1 MKVLYIV
8 RGLSGS
14 GKTTI
19 AHNLTHNVF
28 SADDYFTTHAGDYNF
43 DPSYLADAH
52 EGCFTNVEEAMS
64 MDGVEV
70 IAVANTFS
78 QAWEVQPY
86 FKLAKKYGYSPFV
99 VECQNTFEN
108 VHGVPES
115 TINAMKNRWE
125 SLK

>member
-43 DPSYLADAH
+43 DPSKLGDAH
-52 EGCFTNVEEAMS
+52 ADCKSNVESAMRMIAGTARS
-64 MDGVEV
+64 MG
-70 IAVANTFS
+70 I
-78 QAWEVQPY
+78 
-86 FKLAKKYGYSPFV
+86 V
-99 VECQNTFEN
+99 VE
-108 VHGVPES
+108 G
-115 TINAMKNRWE
+115 
-125 SLK
+125 